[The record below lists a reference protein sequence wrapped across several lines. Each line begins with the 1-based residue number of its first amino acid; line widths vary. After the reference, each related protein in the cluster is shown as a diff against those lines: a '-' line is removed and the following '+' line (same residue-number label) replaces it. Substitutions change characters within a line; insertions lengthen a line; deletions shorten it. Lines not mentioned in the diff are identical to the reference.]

1 MISRE
6 IISELVKEKL
16 EGTDLFLVDIHVSP
30 TNNIRILIDNE
41 NGVTVQDCVVLSRAL
56 EEILNRDEE
65 DFQLEVSSPGLS
77 EPLKVLQQY
86 EKNIG
91 RDIEV
96 ITKEGQKHKGRLI
109 GLTDKGLVMEELVKV
124 KSGKKRPEIKTVKNN
139 FDFNFIS
146 STKVLVSYK

>member
-6 IISELVKEKL
+6 IISELVKKKL

-109 GLTDKGLVMEELVKV
+109 ELTDKGLVMEELVKV

>member
-6 IISELVKEKL
+6 IILELVKERL

-41 NGVTVQDCVVLSRAL
+41 NGVTVKDCVDLSRAL
-56 EEILNRDEE
+56 EESLNRDEE

-96 ITKEGQKHKGRLI
+96 ITKEGQKYKGRLI
-109 GLTDKGLVMEELVKV
+109 ELTPKGLIMEELVKV

>member
-6 IISELVKEKL
+6 IISELVKERL

-41 NGVTVQDCVVLSRAL
+41 NGVTVKDCVDLSRAL
-56 EEILNRDEE
+56 EESLNRDEE

-96 ITKEGQKHKGRLI
+96 ITKEGQKHEGRLI

-139 FDFNFIS
+139 FDFDFIS